1 MSRAVA
7 GCIDNV
13 QNAMMIG
20 ALGCCKGQM
29 GFFQGCI
36 DDVSID
42 VNKNWCNE
50 NNYEVKYLL
59 L

>member
-1 MSRAVA
+1 MCRAVA

-42 VNKNWCNE
+42 VNKNCCNE
-50 NNYEVKYLL
+50 NNYEKSV
-59 L
+59 